1 MENDLDQALRY
12 LGAGPASGEL
22 REQVGEVLAR
32 LEAQVQPRYTYRI
45 VPLERREE
53 GFGLEGTGIV
63 LPGRLAGRMLE
74 DCGQAAL
81 LACTLGAA

>member
-32 LEAQVQPRYTYRI
+32 LEAQIQPRYAYRI
-45 VPLERREE
+45 VPL
-53 GFGLEGTGIV
+53 
-63 LPGRLAGRMLE
+63 
-74 DCGQAAL
+74 
-81 LACTLGAA
+81 